1 MAAGAIGDAADA
13 GGTGMAGAA
22 GTTANASGC
31 DADEG
36 SDADTVAI
44 SEGPASAAM
53 ASSNAVRRHSN
64 GEAVWIMGDLHEG
77 HSSVGAA
84 CVKHRRGRK
93 QRSRGHGVADAAQR
107 RHAGSAGLWRARVM
121 QVLPGALPS
130 HDAGRCLV
138 SGSAYRSR
146 SSAGR
151 ARPGADRGCP
161 PRVAQAWPLET
172 VADATCGLQR
182 IRCDWLSLFGSCSG
196 RQDGASAVDR
206 CSWRAEKRLRP
217 EPEPARGPCR
227 LRAPDAPA

>member
-84 CVKHRRGRK
+84 CVKHRRGGN
-93 QRSRGHGVADAAQR
+93 SDHAAT
-107 RHAGSAGLWRARVM
+107 
-121 QVLPGALPS
+121 ALPTLRS
-130 HDAGRCLV
+130 VVTREVPGCGGPVSCRCCLARCHRTTPAGAWCQAVLTAPAALPAV
-138 SGSAYRSR
+138 H
-146 SSAGR
+146 GR
-151 ARPGADRGCP
+151 ERIGGCP